1 MGDKPCILI
10 ADDNINFCKTM
21 SFVLE
26 RKGYAVTTAK
36 DGPGAIQ
43 KVKERSF
50 DVIFMDIK
58 MPLMDGVQT
67 YKRIKEIRPQA
78 VVVMMTAYSVE
89 DLVQEALREGAYGII
104 YKPLDIERVIAL
116 IEEVRQAKRGALVLV
131 VDDHPETCITLK
143 NILIKKHYE
152 VGIALSGE
160 EAITMVRENAYD
172 VIFIDMKLPTIN
184 GLETYLTIKE
194 TNPEAVVIMM
204 TAYRQEMGEL
214 IEEALNNSAYACLY
228 KPFDMEEVLG
238 LVNEIRERRQTAR

>member
-1 MGDKPCILI
+1 MEEKASILI

-21 SFVLE
+21 SFVLD
-26 RKGYAVTTAK
+26 RKGYAVTTAE
-36 DGPGAIQ
+36 DGPEAIQ
-43 KVKERSF
+43 RVKERSF

-67 YKRIKEIRPQA
+67 YKRIKEIRPEA

-104 YKPLDIERVIAL
+104 YKPLDIEKVVAL
-116 IEEVRQAKRGALVLV
+116 IEEVRKAKRGALVLV

-143 NILIKKHYE
+143 NILLKKNYE

-160 EAITMVRENAYD
+160 EAIAMARKNSYD
-172 VIFIDMKLPTIN
+172 IIFIDMKLPTIN
-184 GLETYLTIKE
+184 GLETYMSIKE
-194 TNPEAVVIMM
+194 CNPGPVVIMM
-204 TAYRQEMGEL
+204 TAYRQEMAEL
-214 IEEALNNSAYACLY
+214 AEEALNNSAYACLY
-228 KPFDMEEVLG
+228 KPFDMQEVLR